1 MFLESISV
9 VLPAYNEEKTLENT
23 LRSTQVF
30 LNNTFKKYEIIVVND
45 GSTDKTEA
53 VAKKLQ
59 FENSKIKIINHSR
72 NLGYG
77 AAIKTGL
84 NYASNDYIFFM
95 DSDGQFKIQDIK
107 LLTPY
112 INSNTVVTGYRKRRA
127 DSIIRTINAFLYNQ
141 YLRRLFGLKVKDI
154 DCAFKIFPKKA
165 YENAKP
171 IKSDGAL
178 FSAELMLKFLKKGYE
193 IKETGVSHY
202 PREAGNQSG
211 ANINVIMKMFKESW
225 NFRKELM

>member
-1 MFLESISV
+1 
-9 VLPAYNEEKTLENT
+9 
-23 LRSTQVF
+23 
-30 LNNTFKKYEIIVVND
+30 
-45 GSTDKTEA
+45 
-53 VAKKLQ
+53 
-59 FENSKIKIINHSR
+59 
-72 NLGYG
+72 
-77 AAIKTGL
+77 
-84 NYASNDYIFFM
+84 M

-112 INSNTVVTGYRKRRA
+112 INTNTVVTGYRERRA
-127 DSIIRTINAFLYNQ
+127 DSIVRTINAFLYNQ
-141 YLRRLFGLKVKDI
+141 YLRHLFGLKVKDI

-165 YENAKP
+165 YENARP

-225 NFRKELM
+225 KFRRELM